1 MAILVTGG
9 AGYIGSHT
17 VVELQNAGY
26 DVVVLDNL
34 SNASEKSL
42 ERVEKITG
50 KPVKFYKADIL
61 DREALEE
68 IFTKESID
76 SCIHFAGLK
85 AVGESVQKP
94 WEYYNNNITGTLTL
108 VDVMRKHNVKN
119 IIFSS
124 SATVYGDPAIIPI
137 TEECPKGQCTNPYGW
152 TKSML
157 EQVLMD
163 MQKADP
169 EWNVILLR
177 YFNPIGAHKSGTMGE
192 NPNGIPNN
200 LMPYITQVAVGK
212 LKELGV
218 FGNDYDTP
226 DGTGVRD
233 YIHVVDLAIGHVK
246 ALKKIEEK
254 AGLCVYN
261 LGTGVGYSVLD
272 IVKNFE
278 EATGVKIPYVIKERR
293 PGDIATCY
301 ADAKKAEKEYQAET
315 TVFHSKALTM
325 TVKNSQISE
334 FFQKCDDETFLTR
347 VCNIG
352 SPSTYEVNT
361 AVLGNLSKIASVFA
375 ADKSRD
381 LIKFYSKEVD
391 GVLGLYAYDETNC
404 SFDYLLGYYTN
415 GEVGATS
422 TTIFKENFLNAT
434 KGLTA
439 ETLEIT
445 LDTAGAS
452 RILVD
457 AGEAKVVIAAAKT
470 N

>member
-1 MAILVTGG
+1 MSILVTGG

-68 IFTKESID
+68 IFAKEQID

-85 AVGESVQKP
+85 AVGESVAKP
-94 WEYYNNNITGTLTL
+94 WEYYNNNISGTLTL
-108 VDVMRKHNVKN
+108 VDVMRKHNCKN

-124 SATVYGDPAIIPI
+124 SATVYGNPAFVPI
-137 TEECPKGQCTNPYGW
+137 TEQCPKGQCTNPYGW

-157 EQVLMD
+157 EQVLTD
-163 MQKADP
+163 IQKADP

-177 YFNPIGAHKSGTMGE
+177 YFNPIGAHKSGTIGE

-212 LKELGV
+212 LPQLGV

-233 YIHVVDLAIGHVK
+233 YIHVVDLAKGHVK

-254 AGLCVYN
+254 AGLKIYN

-278 EATGVKIPYVIKERR
+278 EATGVKILYVIKDRR

-301 ADAKKAEKEYQAET
+301 ADATLAKEELGWVAENGIREMCEDSWRWQ
-315 TVFHSKALTM
+315 S
-325 TVKNSQISE
+325 N
-334 FFQKCDDETFLTR
+334 
-347 VCNIG
+347 NPNG
-352 SPSTYEVNT
+352 YE
-361 AVLGNLSKIASVFA
+361 
-375 ADKSRD
+375 D
-381 LIKFYSKEVD
+381 
-391 GVLGLYAYDETNC
+391 
-404 SFDYLLGYYTN
+404 
-415 GEVGATS
+415 
-422 TTIFKENFLNAT
+422 
-434 KGLTA
+434 
-439 ETLEIT
+439 
-445 LDTAGAS
+445 
-452 RILVD
+452 
-457 AGEAKVVIAAAKT
+457 
-470 N
+470 